1 MKSQL
6 KFGINPQRELQA
18 RKKELSTTIKM
29 PNENNFI
36 YFFFWGQTG
45 DISEG
50 DLILIKTLKIM
61 KAKLSCI
68 STNSDVSFNLTSISN
83 MLISDN
89 INAVQRMAD

>member
-1 MKSQL
+1 MKIIL
-6 KFGINPQRELQA
+6 YI
-18 RKKELSTTIKM
+18 
-29 PNENNFI
+29 
-36 YFFFWGQTG
+36 FFFLGQTG

-61 KAKLSCI
+61 KAKLSWI

>member
-1 MKSQL
+1 MKIIL
-6 KFGINPQRELQA
+6 
-18 RKKELSTTIKM
+18 
-29 PNENNFI
+29 
-36 YFFFWGQTG
+36 FFLGQTG

-61 KAKLSCI
+61 KAKLSWI